1 MLDSI
6 APITID
12 VRGFKFTFRVGK
24 EYVDVLKQLAAYV
37 EKKMD
42 EVERNY
48 GEVTTT
54 KVAILT
60 ALIIAMELFEL
71 RKKVVPADKQ
81 IDHLIEQIDQ
91 LLTEENKD

>member
-6 APITID
+6 VPITID
-12 VRGFKFTFRVGK
+12 VRGFKFTFRIGR
-24 EYVDVLKQLAAYV
+24 EYVDVLKQIAVYV
-37 EKKMD
+37 EQKMD
-42 EVERNY
+42 EVEKNY

-71 RKKVVPADKQ
+71 RKKAVPADKQ
-81 IDHLIEQIDQ
+81 IDYLIDQIDQ
-91 LLTEENKD
+91 LLAENKE